1 MDGYT
6 QFTKEDLES
15 ISPQD
20 ALLLL
25 KKGNERF
32 VNDNPLNRNW
42 YEEVKGVLHEQN
54 PFATILSC
62 MDSRVPPQLIFDQ
75 GLGDI
80 FINRI
85 AGNILNDDILGSM
98 EFACNMVGSKVI
110 LILGHTEC
118 GAIKGAI
125 DKVRLGNL
133 TGLLNKIEPVID
145 SLNYNGERTSEDCNF
160 VDLVTHENVKFVMNE
175 IKERSSILSKLVKD
189 EKLMIDG
196 RIYNVSTG
204 EVNFYE

>member
-189 EKLMIDG
+189 EKLLIAG
-196 RIYNVSTG
+196 GIYNVSTG